1 MKKKVLFLC
10 SFIFYFE
17 KTQSGDDVKFS
28 VSECEIF
35 FNILYSQLGQNNCS
49 RDCNERWEKINDYT
63 VRNWSRH
70 LIKLIR
76 VKDDDS
82 NLATLAGSIIFILLV
97 A

>member
-1 MKKKVLFLC
+1 MLTISFILIEYIVCKILAYEKKKMLFLC

-49 RDCNERWEKINDYT
+49 RDCNER
-63 VRNWSRH
+63 
-70 LIKLIR
+70 
-76 VKDDDS
+76 
-82 NLATLAGSIIFILLV
+82 
-97 A
+97 